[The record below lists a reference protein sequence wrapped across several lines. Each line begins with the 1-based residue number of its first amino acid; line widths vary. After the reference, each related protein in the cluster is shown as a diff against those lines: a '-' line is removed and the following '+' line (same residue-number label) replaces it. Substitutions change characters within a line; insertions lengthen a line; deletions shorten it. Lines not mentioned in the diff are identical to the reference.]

1 MNKLTMKL
9 GLKFESNIKLRRI
22 ISSFKNSDKKLN

>member
-9 GLKFESNIKLRRI
+9 GLKFESNINYEEYFPLLKTLI
-22 ISSFKNSDKKLN
+22 KN